1 METVNENAVYIIFNK
16 RLLVDC
22 NDIVS
27 IDRLYDSADMYAVR
41 MTNGE
46 LWQAMIDEESLETY
60 ENFVT
65 NRSEKQKG

>member
-27 IDRLYDSADMYAVR
+27 IDKLYGSSDMYAVR